1 MKERVRE
8 VAGKVFGVDTKSL
21 DLVSSPDS
29 VEQWDSLNHM
39 KLLLALEEEFNI
51 QFTDQEIAD
60 MMSIGNIIEIV
71 SAKGC

>member
-21 DLVSSPDS
+21 DLESSPDS

>member
-39 KLLLALEEEFNI
+39 KLLLALEEEFNT

>member
-1 MKERVRE
+1 
-8 VAGKVFGVDTKSL
+8 
-21 DLVSSPDS
+21 
-29 VEQWDSLNHM
+29 
-39 KLLLALEEEFNI
+39 LLLALEEEFNI